1 MLDDKEIQDLFKDI
15 DVEEMLKDVKFT
27 DEDIK
32 RFEEMEKEMKDT
44 GFFK

>member
-44 GFFK
+44 GLFK